1 MRTYPTNSPQAATR
15 LLAMAL
21 VADGNYSMTEIR
33 ALDRLEAPRR
43 LGLPADEIKTVIDQF
58 CQDLLSATQGEW
70 TGSAQI
76 SDATRQALMRE
87 VQDPALRAQIME
99 LCEAVALADG
109 HLAEGEADMLDA
121 LVKAWRTV
129 PAATATATA
138 MAF

>member
-15 LLAMAL
+15 LLAMVL

-43 LGLPADEIKTVIDQF
+43 LGLPAEEIKAVIDQF
-58 CQDLLSATQGEW
+58 CQDLLSAAHGEW

-76 SDATRQALMRE
+76 DDATRQALMRE
-87 VQDPALRAQIME
+87 VQDPVLRVQIME

-121 LVKAWRTV
+121 MVKAWRTV
-129 PAATATATA
+129 PAAMASATAV
-138 MAF
+138 

>member
-43 LGLPADEIKTVIDQF
+43 LGLPADEIKAVIDQF
-58 CQDLLSATQGEW
+58 CQDLLNAAHGEW

-76 SDATRQALMRE
+76 GDATRQALMRE
-87 VQDPALRAQIME
+87 VQDPALRVQIME

-121 LVKAWRTV
+121 MVKAWRME
-129 PAATATATA
+129 PSAAAL
-138 MAF
+138 

>member
-43 LGLPADEIKTVIDQF
+43 LGLPADEIKSVIDDF
-58 CQDLLSATQGEW
+58 CQDLLNAAQGDW
-70 TGSAQI
+70 GGSAQL
-76 SDATRQALMRE
+76 DDTTRQALMNE
-87 VQDPALRAQIME
+87 VQDPALRLQIME

-109 HLAEGEADMLDA
+109 HLAEGEAHMLDA
-121 LVKAWRTV
+121 LLKAWRLT
-129 PAATATATA
+129 PATAAH
-138 MAF
+138 

>member
-43 LGLPADEIKTVIDQF
+43 LGLPAEEIKAVIDQF
-58 CQDLLSATQGEW
+58 CQDLLSVAHGEW

-76 SDATRQALMRE
+76 DDATRQALMRE
-87 VQDPALRAQIME
+87 VQDPALRVQIME

-121 LVKAWRTV
+121 MVKAWRTV
-129 PAATATATA
+129 PAAMASATAV
-138 MAF
+138 

>member
-1 MRTYPTNSPQAATR
+1 MRTYPTNSPQASTR

-43 LGLPADEIKTVIDQF
+43 LGLPAEEIKAVIDQF
-58 CQDLLSATQGEW
+58 CQDLLSAAHGEW

-76 SDATRQALMRE
+76 DDATRQALMRE
-87 VQDPALRAQIME
+87 VQDPALRVQIME

-121 LVKAWRTV
+121 MVKAWRTV
-129 PAATATATA
+129 PAAMASATAV
-138 MAF
+138 